1 MEDAFNLKG
10 IPPELV
16 ARKEGSLGAAHK
28 IFFGNE
34 EFIRE
39 AVNQWKEKDK
49 TRVGEMSGALGIV
62 YKITLGGRN
71 YFIKYMGLKD
81 EKYDNLKGLVFR
93 EIYSAAKLTGLA
105 PHAVSKLVGAVYAT
119 DPRAKTLVAYLIYE
133 GPSGYDLR
141 KYVAKYFRRLEADR
155 MFPTIY
161 CAIKKAQKVVN
172 DLGFVHRDIKP
183 ENIFIEVDPAND
195 YTFVSAKLID
205 MGTVNRIGIRAGRAG
220 TRQYWPLY
228 MYHAN
233 TFEEVNKGLTA
244 VKQNDYSVDVIW
256 WRDFRQV
263 GPVPDCQALAPVP
276 PAPPASIYRPGEAT
290 ELNMGLAGIPLPVSP
305 INGLRIRIPIAKN
318 EVVDGGS
325 KRKTRVRRSQK
336 NKSRRRK

>member
-1 MEDAFNLKG
+1 MGDAFNIKD
-10 IPPELV
+10 IPPELAV
-16 ARKEGSLGAAHK
+16 RKEGSVRVAHK
-28 IFFGNE
+28 VFFGNE

-49 TRVGEMSGALGIV
+49 TRVGEMSGAMGIV
-62 YKITLGGRN
+62 YKVTIGGQN

-81 EKYDNLKGLVFR
+81 EKYDRLKGIAFQ
-93 EIYSAAKLTGLA
+93 EIYSAVKLTSLA
-105 PHAVSKLVGAVYAT
+105 PQAVSKLVGAVYAT
-119 DPRAKTLVAYLIYE
+119 DPRIKSLAMYLIYE
-133 GPSGYDLR
+133 GPPGYDLR
-141 KYVAKYFRRLEADR
+141 KYVAKYFRRLEADQ
-155 MFPTIY
+155 MFTTLY
-161 CAIKKAQKVVN
+161 CAIKKAQKAVN
-172 DLGFVHRDIKP
+172 DLGLVHRDIKP

-205 MGTVNRIGIRAGRAG
+205 MGTVNRVGIRAGRAG

-233 TFEEVNKGLTA
+233 MFEEVDKGLTA
-244 VKQNDYSVDVIW
+244 IKHNDYSVDVIW

-263 GPVPDCQALAPVP
+263 GPVPDCEAPEP

-290 ELNMGLAGIPLPVSP
+290 EINMGLAELPLPASP
-305 INGLRIRIPIAKN
+305 INELRIRVPITKN

-325 KRKTRVRRSQK
+325 KRKTRLRRSQK
-336 NKSRRRK
+336 RRSTRRK